1 MCGLSTLK
9 ESIVKPAVIGVAQQ
23 LAAQLLRYPTNALDR
38 QLGHITEIAELL
50 PAPVGGPLAELAS
63 HLSALGTDTAAAGYA
78 RTFLHMGGY
87 PLWLSHPDD
96 LTFSLT
102 YRKAG
107 LDLAE
112 NERPD
117 FLPVVLEFA
126 AARVVA
132 GDFCGQDLL
141 CEYSAALDGLTVAL
155 VNRDSP
161 YRLAMD
167 ALHETLPVRRPAA
180 AGFRH

>member
-1 MCGLSTLK
+1 M
-9 ESIVKPAVIGVAQQ
+9 KPAVIGVSQQ
-23 LAAQLLRYPTNALDR
+23 LAAQLLRYPTDALDR

-50 PAPVGGPLAELAS
+50 PEPVGVPLAELAT
-63 HLSALGTDTAAAGYA
+63 HLSSIGTDAAARRYA
-78 RTFLHMGGY
+78 RTFLLAGGY
-87 PLWLSHPDD
+87 PLCISHPEDFA
-96 LTFSLT
+96 FSTT

-132 GDFCGQDLL
+132 GDFCGQELL
-141 CEYSAALDGLTVAL
+141 CEYSSALDALRVAL
-155 VNRDSP
+155 ENRDSP
-161 YRLAMD
+161 YRLALH
-167 ALHETLPVRRPAA
+167 ALQETLPVRRPAA
-180 AGFRH
+180 VGFRH